1 MRPVRTFRRRL
12 GSSPAPTLRKIGF
25 CHFGSSH
32 PNNRISSLKTS
43 LMKAAETTA
52 LDDALIV
59 IPEAFNIHG
68 GYLDNLHPRLLDSSI
83 YESLLKLSSELKA
96 AFVAGL
102 IVNGGRQ
109 PQYSCAYLIDGE
121 ISKLLSCKKDDD
133 KTGNYDPCMFDCDQ
147 PLLHRG
153 ACLAALICMDAS
165 NGPDSERGMQLLNRV
180 RHWRAAN
187 QILSIPSH
195 MSAYNSQSVA
205 AAWAKHVHV
214 VLANSYPWMPSVIH
228 LRGADQPLLFQD
240 SDDQVKIVSLYDQ
253 GSPS

>member
-1 MRPVRTFRRRL
+1 
-12 GSSPAPTLRKIGF
+12 
-25 CHFGSSH
+25 
-32 PNNRISSLKTS
+32 
-43 LMKAAETTA
+43 MKAAETTA

-68 GYLDNLHPRLLDSSI
+68 GYLDDPRPRPLDSSI

-102 IVNGGRQ
+102 IVNGGRK

-121 ISKLLSCKKDDD
+121 IYELLSCKKEDD
-133 KTGNYDPCMFDCDQ
+133 KTGNYHPCISDRDQ

-153 ACLAALICMDAS
+153 VCLAALICMDAS
-165 NGPDSERGMQLLNRV
+165 GGPNSERGTQLLNRV
-180 RHWRAAN
+180 RHRQTATT
-187 QILSIPSH
+187 ILSIPAH
-195 MSAYNSQSVA
+195 MSSYSSQSVA

-228 LRGADQPLLFQD
+228 LRGSDQPLSFQGNE
-240 SDDQVKIVSLYDQ
+240 DQVSIVSL
-253 GSPS
+253 